1 MAKVAKAAAA
11 AQLLL
16 VVLAHRPLLDN
27 QQPNQIPLPTGRF
40 LKLREKP
47 SVILII
53 TVHPKTGGKGAGT
66 RHQLD

>member
-1 MAKVAKAAAA
+1 M
-11 AQLLL
+11 
-16 VVLAHRPLLDN
+16 
-27 QQPNQIPLPTGRF
+27 IPTGRF